1 MVEKSW
7 KIENIEAFEPEIMLP
22 LDENPTKVLFV
33 GASEFEYGGFKGD
46 LSSWESMGKWIGSLN
61 SGKDVLTPQLKA
73 KVNELVSGLETTE
86 EKTKAIYEYLQ
97 KNTRYV
103 SIQLGIGGFMP
114 FEALTVEKYGYGDCK
129 ALSNFMGAMLKEAG
143 IKSILA
149 LRGDP
154 TGGPSA
160 TWTPTPGGF
169 NHADELVQLADEFG
183 GFTIG
188 VAAFPDGHPASN
200 GDFDKDVDVLIRKEE
215 LGATFATTQFFFEV
229 KQYTKLVEA
238 LAARGSKLVI
248 IPGILPVTNV
258 KLLHRMAE
266 LGGTPIPHH
275 IADAFA
281 KVENDPH
288 AVRALGVEI
297 ATSLCKDLLA
307 AGAPGLHFYTM
318 NSSTATQEIYRKL
331 NDAQ

>member
-1 MVEKSW
+1 VVLRTSYS
-7 KIENIEAFEPEIMLP
+7 FEFFPP
-22 LDENPTKVLFV
+22 
-33 GASEFEYGGFKGD
+33 
-46 LSSWESMGKWIGSLN
+46 
-61 SGKDVLTPQLKA
+61 KDVEGEERLWAAIEGLKSIAPDFVSVTYGAGGSTRDRSIRIAQEITKRTGISTVAHLTC
-73 KVNELVSGLETTE
+73 VGSTRDELI
-86 EKTKAIYEYLQ
+86 AILHSY
-97 KNTRYV
+97 
-103 SIQLGIGGFMP
+103 
-114 FEALTVEKYGYGDCK
+114 
-129 ALSNFMGAMLKEAG
+129 KEAG
-143 IKSILA
+143 ITSILA

-160 TWTPTPGGF
+160 PWTPTPGGF

-183 GFTIG
+183 GFAIG
-188 VAAFPDGHPASN
+188 VAAFPDGHPASK

-215 LGATFATTQFFFEV
+215 LGATFATTQFFFEADRYIQLV
-229 KQYTKLVEA
+229 DKLN
-238 LAARGSKLVI
+238 ARGSELTI

-266 LGGTPIPHH
+266 LGGTPIPRH

-288 AVRALGVEI
+288 AVRELGVEI
-297 ATSLCKDLLA
+297 ATSLCQELLA

-331 NDAQ
+331 NNVK